1 MWNSWTSYEVS
12 GGGIFVF
19 KEKLK
24 KLKANLKSWNID
36 IFGNVNQ
43 IGEDLQKKI
52 HELDARDDGVS

>member
-1 MWNSWTSYEVS
+1 VS